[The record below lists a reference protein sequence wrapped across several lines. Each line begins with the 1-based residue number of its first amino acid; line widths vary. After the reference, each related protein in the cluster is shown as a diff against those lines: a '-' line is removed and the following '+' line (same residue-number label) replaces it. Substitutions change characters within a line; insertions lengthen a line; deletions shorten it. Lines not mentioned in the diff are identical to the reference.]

1 MKTAKKP
8 EAKADATES
17 ILRLGK
23 ANNVI
28 LWKEE
33 MKSIV
38 GALYGTAANFLQTN
52 ERYVPPT
59 PREEDYLPIFQ
70 PTPEGGVAPAA
81 MSVALIA
88 KLREGAY
95 DGRRKAIAQQKA
107 DEQKVWSIMWTKMS
121 PASQSKIQEMDNFE
135 QACLYRDCVQLW
147 GFVHRT
153 HLTHIYGEGDPMTQV
168 NVQEAENRYNA
179 LRQMDRELVSSFK
192 LRFDNKVKS
201 CNGAGVPAVAD
212 AKRALDFLYKLDA
225 KRFKKML
232 ASMRNI
238 ALCMTENAYPATL
251 SAAYYDRGFNGS
263 DGHSAFIADSDNSAT
278 GKSPNAFLNNPNT
291 AGKSKSKKSQ
301 KKHTTKTCFVCRVA
315 GHYARDCSQKKVGD
329 AALVAQLS
337 IDEGDEDELFYD
349 EELEAACSQEKTFS
363 STVKP
368 P

>member
-135 QACLYRDCVQLW
+135 QACLERDCVQLW
-147 GFVHRT
+147 GFVRRT

-168 NVQEAENRYNA
+168 NVQEAENR
-179 LRQMDRELVSSFK
+179 
-192 LRFDNKVKS
+192 
-201 CNGAGVPAVAD
+201 
-212 AKRALDFLYKLDA
+212 
-225 KRFKKML
+225 
-232 ASMRNI
+232 
-238 ALCMTENAYPATL
+238 
-251 SAAYYDRGFNGS
+251 
-263 DGHSAFIADSDNSAT
+263 
-278 GKSPNAFLNNPNT
+278 
-291 AGKSKSKKSQ
+291 
-301 KKHTTKTCFVCRVA
+301 
-315 GHYARDCSQKKVGD
+315 
-329 AALVAQLS
+329 
-337 IDEGDEDELFYD
+337 
-349 EELEAACSQEKTFS
+349 
-363 STVKP
+363 
-368 P
+368 